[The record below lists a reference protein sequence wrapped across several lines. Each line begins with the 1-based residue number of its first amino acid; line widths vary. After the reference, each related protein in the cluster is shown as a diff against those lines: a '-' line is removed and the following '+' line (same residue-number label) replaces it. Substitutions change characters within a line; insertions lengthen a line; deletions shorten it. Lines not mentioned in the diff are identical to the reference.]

1 MRRLLVLLVLLL
13 ALVVAGCGGGDDKGG
28 SDGGGGGGGQVS
40 KQEYG
45 KQLAAA
51 GETLQKTFASIS
63 DQTSGETSAKEV
75 GQRLGE
81 GAKALDQTVAKF
93 QAITPPAAVKPA
105 HDKLVA
111 GLGELADIFRKG
123 ATAATKNDTA
133 SLTKALQGLASSDGV
148 KKITEAQQELK
159 KAGVTLTTTTSK

>member
-1 MRRLLVLLVLLL
+1 MRRPLVLLVLLL
-13 ALVVAGCGGGDDKGG
+13 ALVLAGCGGGDDKGG
-28 SDGGGGGGGQVS
+28 SDGGGGGQVT

-93 QAITPPAAVKPA
+93 KAITPPAAVKAA

-133 SLTKALQGLASSDGV
+133 SLTKALQGLSSSDGV

>member
-1 MRRLLVLLVLLL
+1 MRRPLVLLVLLL
-13 ALVVAGCGGGDDKGG
+13 ALVVAGCGGGGDKGG
-28 SDGGGGGGGQVS
+28 SDGGGGQVS

-51 GETLQKTFASIS
+51 GETLQKTFADIS
-63 DQTSGETSAKEV
+63 DQTSGETSAKQV
-75 GQRLGE
+75 GQRLAD

-93 QAITPPAAVKPA
+93 KAITPPAAVKAA

-133 SLTKALQGLASSDGV
+133 SLTKALQGLSSSDGV
-148 KKITEAQQELK
+148 RKITEAQQELK
-159 KAGVTLTTTTSK
+159 KAGVTVTTTTSK